1 MSISTNYGAGSYD
14 PSFYDLVKHDFSEV
28 EKKGGFA
35 KLDTL
40 ADLRASGDKLMRTED
55 IESLMKKY
63 DSDSYAT
70 FSKIGKT
77 QDGAYS
83 KEGIKFLD
91 KWVSDV
97 KKGNIIENLYDNK
110 LWKKYDISDD
120 RSRSDV
126 DRVDTLADLRN
137 AKGTSYMTEDI
148 ANLMKKYDPDAYK
161 TYSSIAIAPG
171 GEVNPGGIQFL
182 NKWINAVKNG
192 FIKESDSA
200 VKSSGT
206 SANSIS
212 TNNEEKLSKK
222 AQDFLKNLRSKYG
235 DYDFMIGN
243 GSDEIRSLS
252 KSGSKEFSVIFSS
265 AEIEKMANDEDY
277 AAKKMHE
284 VENSVNMCRKI
295 CEQQGYVSAFD
306 ADKSGNGTINKIT
319 ISFDD
324 DGNMKFFAELEKTSS
339 KQKERLEKSREK
351 KAEDK
356 KSEERRTHKKN
367 PYEKD
372 TKDSV
377 KRTTIEA
384 DSINEFLDKLEKVD
398 WNNIADSKSGDRFN
412 FSV

>member
-1 MSISTNYGAGSYD
+1 MSISTNYGTGSYD
-14 PSFYDLVKHDFSEV
+14 PSFYDLVKHDVSEV

-55 IESLMKKY
+55 I
-63 DSDSYAT
+63 
-70 FSKIGKT
+70 
-77 QDGAYS
+77 
-83 KEGIKFLD
+83 
-91 KWVSDV
+91 
-97 KKGNIIENLYDNK
+97 
-110 LWKKYDISDD
+110 
-120 RSRSDV
+120 
-126 DRVDTLADLRN
+126 
-137 AKGTSYMTEDI
+137 

-161 TYSSIAIAPG
+161 TYSSIATTPG
-171 GEVNPGGIQFL
+171 GEFNPGGVQFL
-182 NKWINAVKNG
+182 NKWVNAVKNG

-206 SANSIS
+206 STNSIS
-212 TNNEEKLSKK
+212 PNNEEKLSKK

-277 AAKKMHE
+277 AAEKMHA

-295 CEQQGYVSAFD
+295 CEQQGYVPAFD
-306 ADKSGNGTINKIT
+306 ADKSGNGIINKIT
-319 ISFDD
+319 ITSDD
-324 DGNMKFFAELEKTSS
+324 NGNMKFFAELEKTSS

-351 KAEDK
+351 KAEEK
-356 KSEERRTHKKN
+356 KAEERRAHKKN

-398 WNNIADSKSGDRFN
+398 WANIADSKSGDRFN

>member
-14 PSFYDLVKHDFSEV
+14 PSFYDLVKHDVSEV

-40 ADLRASGDKLMRTED
+40 ADLRASGDKLMKTED
-55 IESLMKKY
+55 IENLMKKY

-70 FSKIGKT
+70 FSKIGRT

-83 KEGIKFLD
+83 KDGIEFLD

-120 RSRSDV
+120 RSRNDV
-126 DRVDTLADLRN
+126 ARVDTLADLRN
-137 AKGTSYMTEDI
+137 AKGMSYMTEDI

-161 TYSSIAIAPG
+161 TYNSIAIAPG
-171 GEVNPGGIQFL
+171 GEFNPGGVQFL
-182 NKWINAVKNG
+182 NKWVNAVKNG
-192 FIKESDSA
+192 FIKESASA
-200 VKSSGT
+200 IKSSGT
-206 SANSIS
+206 STNSIS

-235 DYDFMIGN
+235 DYEFMIGN
-243 GSDEIRSLS
+243 GNDELKSLS

-284 VENSVNMCRKI
+284 VENAVNMCRKI
-295 CEQQGYVSAFD
+295 CEQQGYGSAFD
-306 ADKSGNGTINKIT
+306 ADKSGNGIINKIT
-319 ISFDD
+319 ITSDD
-324 DGNMKFFAELEKTSS
+324 NGNMKFFAELEKTSS

-351 KAEDK
+351 KAEEK
-356 KSEERRTHKKN
+356 KAEERRAHKKN

-398 WNNIADSKSGDRFN
+398 WANIADSKSGDRFN

>member
-1 MSISTNYGAGSYD
+1 MNIGTSYEHNFVEQARRELKEIENRAVSKLETLDDLRGDTTGKSFRTSDIEKLMEKYD
-14 PSFYDLVKHDFSEV
+14 P
-28 EKKGGFA
+28 
-35 KLDTL
+35 
-40 ADLRASGDKLMRTED
+40 
-55 IESLMKKY
+55 
-63 DSDSYAT
+63 DSYEKYKQVAYRADGGHSQMGLSYL
-70 FSKIGKT
+70 SKWM
-77 QDGAYS
+77 D
-83 KEGIKFLD
+83 
-91 KWVSDV
+91 DV
-97 KKGNIIENLYDNK
+97 KKGNIIENKYDNK

-120 RSRSDV
+120 RSRRDV
-126 DRVDTLADLRN
+126 NRVKSLADLRN
-137 AKGTSYMTEDI
+137 AKGMSYMTEDI

-161 TYSSIAIAPG
+161 TYSSIATTPG
-171 GEVNPGGIQFL
+171 GEFNPGGVQFL
-182 NKWINAVKNG
+182 NKWVNAVKNG

-200 VKSSGT
+200 VKSSGM
-206 SANSIS
+206 SNNSIS
-212 TNNEEKLSKK
+212 ADNEEKLSKK

-265 AEIEKMANDEDY
+265 SEIEKMANDENY

-295 CEQQGYVSAFD
+295 CEQQGYVSGFD
-306 ADKSGNGTINKIT
+306 GGKSGNGTINKIT
-319 ISFDD
+319 ITSDD
-324 DGNMKFFAELEKTSS
+324 NGNLKFFAELEKTSS

-351 KAEDK
+351 KAEEK
-356 KSEERRTHKKN
+356 KAEERRAHKKN

-398 WNNIADSKSGDRFN
+398 WANIADSKSGDRFN